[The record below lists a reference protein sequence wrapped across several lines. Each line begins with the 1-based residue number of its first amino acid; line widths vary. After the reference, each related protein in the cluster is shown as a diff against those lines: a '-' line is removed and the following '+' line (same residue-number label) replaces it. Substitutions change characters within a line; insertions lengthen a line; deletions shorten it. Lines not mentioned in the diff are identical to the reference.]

1 MSCLGDVEVDGL
13 DFTNVVAFGEIFH
26 SLTTCQLQYWLF
38 LEAIST
44 DFINF
49 ENTMQH
55 VVYLQKTGLNRLA
68 TLLST
73 PDT

>member
-1 MSCLGDVEVDGL
+1 MSGLCDVEVDGL

-38 LEAIST
+38 LESIST

-55 VVYLQKTGLNRLA
+55 GVYLQ
-68 TLLST
+68 
-73 PDT
+73 